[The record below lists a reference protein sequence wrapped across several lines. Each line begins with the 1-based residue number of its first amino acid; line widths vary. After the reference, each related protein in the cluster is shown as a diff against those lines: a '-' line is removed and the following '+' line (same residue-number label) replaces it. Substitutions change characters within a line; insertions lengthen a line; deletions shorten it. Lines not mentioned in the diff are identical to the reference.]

1 MATVSSFEGL
11 QPPTR
16 SELRQFA
23 ELFTPLFVASS
34 DDAKRQAVAALSQC
48 AAIPQAVALFIG
60 CQPIAISA
68 PFLISS
74 PAIDD
79 DTLITVARTQG
90 VEHMRAIVSR
100 DALSPRVIDVLVGLR
115 HAAPKRQVETIEPA
129 PTVDRAEVAEALAS
143 AAMPFVAPEAAQVKA
158 IAETVSVKVEISE
171 PAAVAVEAVA
181 PVVAEVAPVVDTV
194 VVAAQEAAPLA
205 TDAASAVTEV
215 APVVTE
221 TVSVVAATPVAVEV
235 QTIAVETDADAEVVV
250 VETIAVDPVKQTQ
263 TAKLPPAA
271 TEQPSAQSTA
281 SPAPAATAETPA
293 NGGAREEE
301 VRDTL
306 RGLARHLGRD
316 DNDRLGLRT
325 LSTLQSALLVRFARS
340 REAVAFATALADTL
354 SASRWLAERIMLD
367 TSGQQMATTL
377 TSIGMDFSDAVFVL
391 EKLYPHLAEA
401 QHSVTR
407 AWMVLD
413 ALDPEECRDRV
424 EAWRRADSYTYLP
437 EQAPAA
443 PHPVTQQTSH
453 ARAVH
458 QPPARAMRLVG
469 RSR

>member
-34 DDAKRQAVAALSQC
+34 DEAKRQAVAALSQC
-48 AAIPQAVALFIG
+48 KQIPQAVALFIG
-60 CQPIAISA
+60 CQPIGIAA
-68 PFLISS
+68 PFLTSS
-74 PAIDD
+74 PSIDD
-79 DTLITVARTQG
+79 DTLIAVARIQG
-90 VEHMRAIVSR
+90 IEHMRAIVSR

-115 HAAPKRQVETIEPA
+115 HAAPRWQPQV
-129 PTVDRAEVAEALAS
+129 
-143 AAMPFVAPEAAQVKA
+143 PEAAQVEVFTEAVAVVDEPTATRPDIAPAIPTVPAA
-158 IAETVSVKVEISE
+158 IAEIAIAAQEQAAVE
-171 PAAVAVEAVA
+171 PAPFQAAPIEAAMAEAEPMVIATSPAV
-181 PVVAEVAPVVDTV
+181 VVAEPVI
-194 VVAAQEAAPLA
+194 VVAAEPI
-205 TDAASAVTEV
+205 
-215 APVVTE
+215 
-221 TVSVVAATPVAVEV
+221 
-235 QTIAVETDADAEVVV
+235 IAVEERV
-250 VETIAVDPVKQTQ
+250 
-263 TAKLPPAA
+263 PPAR
-271 TEQPSAQSTA
+271 QPLASAPSPGSA
-281 SPAPAATAETPA
+281 SAPAPATTGPDLTID
-293 NGGAREEE
+293 GGREEE

-306 RGLARHLGRD
+306 KGLARHFGRD

-340 REAVAFATALADTL
+340 REAVAFATTLADTL
-354 SASRWLAERIMLD
+354 SASRWLSERILLD
-367 TSGQQMATTL
+367 MSGQQMATTL

-391 EKLYPHLAEA
+391 EKLYPHLGEA

-413 ALDPEECRDRV
+413 ALDAEECHARV
-424 EAWRRADSYTYLP
+424 ESWRRADSYTYLP

-443 PHPVTQQTSH
+443 PAPTSH

>member
-143 AAMPFVAPEAAQVKA
+143 AAMPFVASEAGQVKA
-158 IAETVSVKVEISE
+158 IAETASVKVATGE
-171 PAAVAVEAVA
+171 PVAVTVEAVA
-181 PVVAEVAPVVDTV
+181 PVVAEAAPVVNKV
-194 VVAAQEAAPLA
+194 VVVAQEAAPLVTEIVSEA
-205 TDAASAVTEV
+205 TDAA
-215 APVVTE
+215 
-221 TVSVVAATPVAVEV
+221 SVVAATPVAVEV
-235 QTIAVETDADAEVVV
+235 QTIAIETDAEVVV
-250 VETIAVDPVKQTQ
+250 VETIAVHPVEPKQT
-263 TAKLPPAA
+263 TEVPPAA
-271 TEQPSAQSTA
+271 AKKQSVQSTH
-281 SPAPAATAETPA
+281 SPALATTAETPA
-293 NGGAREEE
+293 AGGAREEE

-443 PHPVTQQTSH
+443 PHPVAQQTAH

>member
-23 ELFTPLFVASS
+23 ELFSPLFVASS

-48 AAIPQAVALFIG
+48 ATIPQAVALFIG
-60 CQPIAISA
+60 CQPISISA

-79 DTLITVARTQG
+79 DTLIAVARMQG

-115 HAAPKRQVETIEPA
+115 HATRKRQVDTVEPTPA
-129 PTVDRAEVAEALAS
+129 IDKAEVAEALAG
-143 AAMPFVAPEAAQVKA
+143 AAMPFAAPIAGEPTPVVAETATIKSTAPVAEAVEPPSVVAEIGPVA
-158 IAETVSVKVEISE
+158 SETVSVIAAE
-171 PAAVAVEAVA
+171 PLAIEVRTVTVEA
-181 PVVAEVAPVVDTV
+181 
-194 VVAAQEAAPLA
+194 
-205 TDAASAVTEV
+205 DAK
-215 APVVTE
+215 
-221 TVSVVAATPVAVEV
+221 V
-235 QTIAVETDADAEVVV
+235 QV
-250 VETIAVDPVKQTQ
+250 VETIAVVAVEPAP
-263 TAKLPPAA
+263 TAEAPAVA
-271 TEQPSAQSTA
+271 AEERSVQPTA
-281 SPAPAATAETPA
+281 SPAPSVPAETPA
-293 NGGAREEE
+293 SDGGREEE

-316 DNDRLGLRT
+316 DSDRLGIRT
-325 LSTLQSALLVRFARS
+325 LSTLQSALLVRFARG

-354 SASRWLAERIMLD
+354 SASRWLSERIMLD

-377 TSIGMDFSDAVFVL
+377 TSIGMDFPDAVFVL

-413 ALDPEECRDRV
+413 ALDPEECRERV

-443 PHPVTQQTSH
+443 PVKTAHS
-453 ARAVH
+453 RAVH
-458 QPPARAMRLVG
+458 QPPPRAMRLVG

>member
-68 PFLISS
+68 PFLIAS

-143 AAMPFVAPEAAQVKA
+143 AAMPFVALEAGQVKA
-158 IAETVSVKVEISE
+158 IAETASVKVAISE
-171 PAAVAVEAVA
+171 PAFEAAEAVA
-181 PVVAEVAPVVDTV
+181 PVVAEATPVVDKV
-194 VVAAQEAAPLA
+194 VVVAQEAAPLVA
-205 TDAASAVTEV
+205 EKASVVTEV

-235 QTIAVETDADAEVVV
+235 QTVAIETDAEVMV
-250 VETIAVDPVKQTQ
+250 VETIAVHPVEPTQ
-263 TAKLPPAA
+263 TAEVPPAA
-271 TEQPSAQSTA
+271 AEQQSVQSTP
-281 SPAPAATAETPA
+281 SPALAETAETPA
-293 NGGAREEE
+293 TGGAREEE

-443 PHPVTQQTSH
+443 PHPATQQTSH
-453 ARAVH
+453 TRAVH

>member
-143 AAMPFVAPEAAQVKA
+143 AAMPFVAAEAGQVKV
-158 IAETVSVKVEISE
+158 IAETASVKVEISE
-171 PAAVAVEAVA
+171 PVAVAVEAVVA
-181 PVVAEVAPVVDTV
+181 EATPVVSK
-194 VVAAQEAAPLA
+194 VVAVAQEAAPL
-205 TDAASAVTEV
+205 VTEL
-215 APVVTE
+215 ASVVTE

-235 QTIAVETDADAEVVV
+235 QTVAIETDAEVVV
-250 VETIAVDPVKQTQ
+250 VETIAVRPVEPTQ
-263 TAKLPPAA
+263 TAELPPATA
-271 TEQPSAQSTA
+271 EHPSVQSTP
-281 SPAPAATAETPA
+281 SPAPAETAETPA
-293 NGGAREEE
+293 TGGAREEE

-443 PHPVTQQTSH
+443 PVQTTH
-453 ARAVH
+453 TRAVH

>member
-79 DTLITVARTQG
+79 DTLIAVARMQG
-90 VEHMRAIVSR
+90 VDHMRAIVSR

-143 AAMPFVAPEAAQVKA
+143 AAMPFVAPTTQERPAAV
-158 IAETVSVKVEISE
+158 AETTSVRVEISE
-171 PAAVAVEAVA
+171 PVAVAVA
-181 PVVAEVAPVVDTV
+181 PVVAEAATVVNTV
-194 VVAAQEAAPLA
+194 VVVAQEAAPLA
-205 TDAASAVTEV
+205 TEIVSEATEV
-215 APVVTE
+215 APVITE
-221 TVSVVAATPVAVEV
+221 AVSANAATPVAIEV
-235 QTIAVETDADAEVVV
+235 QTIAVEAEVVV
-250 VETIAVDPVKQTQ
+250 VETIAVHPVEQTQ

-281 SPAPAATAETPA
+281 SPAPAETAKTPA

-340 REAVAFATALADTL
+340 REAVAFATALADAL

-413 ALDPEECRDRV
+413 ALDAEECRDRV

-443 PHPVTQQTSH
+443 AGPVTPQTSH
-453 ARAVH
+453 ARAIH

>member
-1 MATVSSFEGL
+1 
-11 QPPTR
+11 
-16 SELRQFA
+16 
-23 ELFTPLFVASS
+23 LFTPLFVASS

-143 AAMPFVAPEAAQVKA
+143 AAMPFVAPEAGQVEA
-158 IAETVSVKVEISE
+158 IAETASVKVAISE
-171 PAAVAVEAVA
+171 PVAIAVA
-181 PVVAEVAPVVDTV
+181 PVVAEAAPVIDKV
-194 VVAAQEAAPLA
+194 VVAAQEAAPSS
-205 TDAASAVTEV
+205 TEVASAV
-215 APVVTE
+215 AE
-221 TVSVVAATPVAVEV
+221 TVSVVAATPIAVEV
-235 QTIAVETDADAEVVV
+235 QTIAVETGAQVAV
-250 VETIAVDPVKQTQ
+250 VETIVVRPVEQTQ
-263 TAKLPPAA
+263 IAEVPPAA
-271 TEQPSAQSTA
+271 AEQQSVQPTP
-281 SPAPAATAETPA
+281 SPAPTETAETPA

-437 EQAPAA
+437 EQAPA
-443 PHPVTQQTSH
+443 PHPVAQQASH

>member
-1 MATVSSFEGL
+1 
-11 QPPTR
+11 
-16 SELRQFA
+16 
-23 ELFTPLFVASS
+23 
-34 DDAKRQAVAALSQC
+34 
-48 AAIPQAVALFIG
+48 
-60 CQPIAISA
+60 
-68 PFLISS
+68 
-74 PAIDD
+74 
-79 DTLITVARTQG
+79 
-90 VEHMRAIVSR
+90 
-100 DALSPRVIDVLVGLR
+100 
-115 HAAPKRQVETIEPA
+115 
-129 PTVDRAEVAEALAS
+129 
-143 AAMPFVAPEAAQVKA
+143 MPFVAPEAGQFKA
-158 IAETVSVKVEISE
+158 IAETASVKVEISE
-171 PAAVAVEAVA
+171 PAAVAVEVVA
-181 PVVAEVAPVVDTV
+181 PVVVEATPVVDKV
-194 VVAAQEAAPLA
+194 VVVAQEAAPLA
-205 TDAASAVTEV
+205 TEKASVVTEV
-215 APVVTE
+215 GPVVTE
-221 TVSVVAATPVAVEV
+221 TVSAVAATPVAVEV
-235 QTIAVETDADAEVVV
+235 QTIAVETDAEVVV
-250 VETIAVDPVKQTQ
+250 VETIAAHPVEPTQ
-263 TAKLPPAA
+263 A
-271 TEQPSAQSTA
+271 TEPKQKSAQSIA
-281 SPAPAATAETPA
+281 SPAPTETAEMPVT
-293 NGGAREEE
+293 GGAREEE

>member
-129 PTVDRAEVAEALAS
+129 PTVDRAEVAEAIAS
-143 AAMPFVAPEAAQVKA
+143 AAIPYAAPEAEKQ
-158 IAETVSVKVEISE
+158 
-171 PAAVAVEAVA
+171 PAAVAQTASLTVEMDEAATAVGGAAPAVA
-181 PVVAEVAPVVDTV
+181 
-194 VVAAQEAAPLA
+194 EAAP
-205 TDAASAVTEV
+205 AATEV
-215 APVVTE
+215 A
-221 TVSVVAATPVAVEV
+221 SVVAATPVVVAV
-235 QTIAVETDADAEVVV
+235 QTISVETHAEIVV
-250 VETIAVDPVKQTQ
+250 VETVAVHAVEPTQ
-263 TAKLPPAA
+263 VARMPAAA
-271 TEQPSAQSTA
+271 TEQPSAQSTP
-281 SPAPAATAETPA
+281 SPAPTETAETPA

-443 PHPVTQQTSH
+443 AGPVTPQTSH
-453 ARAVH
+453 ARAIH

>member
-23 ELFTPLFVASS
+23 ELFSPLFVASS

-48 AAIPQAVALFIG
+48 ATIPQAVALFIG
-60 CQPIAISA
+60 CQPISISA

-79 DTLITVARTQG
+79 DTLIAVARMQG

-115 HAAPKRQVETIEPA
+115 HATRKRQVDTVEPTPA
-129 PTVDRAEVAEALAS
+129 IDKAEVAEALAG
-143 AAMPFVAPEAAQVKA
+143 AAMRFAAPVTGEPTPG
-158 IAETVSVKVEISE
+158 IAETATIKS
-171 PAAVAVEAVA
+171 AAPVAEAVEPPSMVA
-181 PVVAEVAPVVDTV
+181 EIVPVV
-194 VVAAQEAAPLA
+194 
-205 TDAASAVTEV
+205 SA
-215 APVVTE
+215 
-221 TVSVVAATPVAVEV
+221 TVSVVAAEPLAIEVRTVTVE
-235 QTIAVETDADAEVVV
+235 ADAKIQVL
-250 VETIAVDPVKQTQ
+250 ETIAVVAVEPAS
-263 TAKLPPAA
+263 TAEVPAVA
-271 TEQPSAQSTA
+271 AEERSAQPTA
-281 SPAPAATAETPA
+281 SPAPSAPAETPA
-293 NGGAREEE
+293 SDGGREEE

-316 DNDRLGLRT
+316 DSDRLGIRT
-325 LSTLQSALLVRFARS
+325 LSTLQSALLVRFARG

-354 SASRWLAERIMLD
+354 SASRWLSERIMLD

-413 ALDPEECRDRV
+413 ALDPEECRERV

-443 PHPVTQQTSH
+443 PVKTAHS
-453 ARAVH
+453 RAVH
-458 QPPARAMRLVG
+458 QPPPRAMRLVG

>member
-60 CQPIAISA
+60 CQPIAIAA

-79 DTLITVARTQG
+79 DTLIAVARMQG
-90 VEHMRAIVSR
+90 VDHMRAIVNR

-115 HAAPKRQVETIEPA
+115 HAAPKRQAETMETAPA
-129 PTVDRAEVAEALAS
+129 ADRRDVAEALAI
-143 AAMPFVAPEAAQVKA
+143 AAMPYITPIAEKRPTA
-158 IAETVSVKVEISE
+158 IAEIASVKVEMN
-171 PAAVAVEAVA
+171 EAVSEA
-181 PVVAEVAPVVDTV
+181 G
-194 VVAAQEAAPLA
+194 EAAPLA
-205 TDAASAVTEV
+205 DEAASVDV
-215 APVVTE
+215 AMPVV
-221 TVSVVAATPVAVEV
+221 VEV
-235 QTIAVETDADAEVVV
+235 QAITVEADAKVVV
-250 VETIAVDPVKQTQ
+250 VETVSVHPVEPTP
-263 TAKLPPAA
+263 AAALPPAPA
-271 TEQPSAQSTA
+271 EQPSAQSTP
-281 SPAPAATAETPA
+281 SPAPAKTAETPA
-293 NGGAREEE
+293 SSGAREEE

-316 DNDRLGLRT
+316 DNDRLGIHT
-325 LSTLQSALLVRFARS
+325 LSTLQSALMVRFARS
-340 REAVAFATALADTL
+340 REAIAFATALADTL

-437 EQAPAA
+437 EQAPTA
-443 PHPVTQQTSH
+443 PHPVAQQTSH

>member
-1 MATVSSFEGL
+1 
-11 QPPTR
+11 
-16 SELRQFA
+16 
-23 ELFTPLFVASS
+23 LFTPLFVASS

-129 PTVDRAEVAEALAS
+129 PAVDRAEVAEALAS
-143 AAMPFVAPEAAQVKA
+143 AAMPFVAPEAGQVKF
-158 IAETVSVKVEISE
+158 IAETASVKVEISE
-171 PAAVAVEAVA
+171 PVAVAVEAVA
-181 PVVAEVAPVVDTV
+181 PVVAEVATVVDK
-194 VVAAQEAAPLA
+194 VVAEAQEAAPL
-205 TDAASAVTEV
+205 VTEV

-235 QTIAVETDADAEVVV
+235 QTVAIETDAEVVV
-250 VETIAVDPVKQTQ
+250 VETIAVRPVEPTQ
-263 TAKLPPAA
+263 TAEVLPAA
-271 TEQPSAQSTA
+271 AEQQSVQSTP
-281 SPAPAATAETPA
+281 SPAPAETAETPA

-340 REAVAFATALADTL
+340 REAMAFATALADTL

-377 TSIGMDFSDAVFVL
+377 TSIGMDFSDAVFIL

-443 PHPVTQQTSH
+443 AHPATQQTSH